1 MRSIHSLNED
11 EKENENPILKLCCF
25 QLLVATSLFAFVP
38 SKKNSPRVGDDYTS
52 LFFLMSHV
60 FAAFWLCRF
69 LLNIAFCNWE
79 NIHSEFFFASLL
91 AAKSTNV
98 CAWCELIFYSFF
110 GIKYRL
116 ERKQGSC
123 FTSVAFEYI
132 DLCMFS
138 KCMVMT
144 MIMCEIILY
153 TLIKHFFSQ
162 SVFCS
167 LL

>member
-1 MRSIHSLNED
+1 MLFPALSRYFSLRLRTL
-11 EKENENPILKLCCF
+11 KKKILPVSVTTTHHFFFSCRMYS
-25 QLLVATSLFAFVP
+25 LLFGCVVFFLISLFAIGKIYIV
-38 SKKNSPRVGDDYTS
+38 N
-52 LFFLMSHV
+52 
-60 FAAFWLCRF
+60 
-69 LLNIAFCNWE
+69 
-79 NIHSEFFFASLL
+79 FFFASLL